1 MSSPICSSPGEPD
14 RAAFT
19 AFDWGSKRHAWSLRP
34 ATGGNVQDGILDNTP
49 EAVDLWAME
58 LHQRFSGRPIA
69 VAVEQKR
76 GPLGYMLGKYA
87 HLFLHPVA
95 PGMSAAFRKAF
106 YPSGAKSDP
115 TDELLTD
122 HLRRL
127 GVGREVAF
135 LSSPSAPSPHDRS
148 PESRSAASEP
158 PASTPNPAAPP

>member
-76 GPLGYMLGKYA
+76 GPLVYMLGKYA
-87 HLFLHPVA
+87 HLFLHP
-95 PGMSAAFRKAF
+95 R
-106 YPSGAKSDP
+106 GAWHVGRFPAS
-115 TDELLTD
+115 LLP
-122 HLRRL
+122 LRRQ
-127 GVGREVAF
+127 E
-135 LSSPSAPSPHDRS
+135 RS
-148 PESRSAASEP
+148 HR
-158 PASTPNPAAPP
+158 